1 MCGLLVTNKNVS
13 TKEADNEFLC
23 QRGPDK
29 FQYNSIN
36 DITFIHT
43 LLSITGEVT
52 PQPLI
57 SEDVVFLY
65 NGEIYNYNLEK
76 KYDSDGYFVIDSYLN
91 EGDSF
96 IHKLDGEFA
105 LVIVDFKKSKIIF
118 YRRSSR

>member
-13 TKEADNEFLC
+13 TKEADSEFFC
-23 QRGPDK
+23 QRGSDK

-36 DITFIHT
+36 DITFIDT

-57 SEDVVFLY
+57 IKDVVFLY

-76 KYDSDGYFVIDSYLN
+76 KYDSGGYFVIDCQL
-91 EGDSF
+91 
-96 IHKLDGEFA
+96 
-105 LVIVDFKKSKIIF
+105 
-118 YRRSSR
+118 

>member
-1 MCGLLVTNKNVS
+1 M
-13 TKEADNEFLC
+13 
-23 QRGPDK
+23 
-29 FQYNSIN
+29 
-36 DITFIHT
+36 
-43 LLSITGEVT
+43 
-52 PQPLI
+52 I

-105 LVIVDFKKSKIIF
+105 LVIVDFKKAKSYFLLMCLAQSLYIKVLKKISLDSHL
-118 YRRSSR
+118 YMQSLKMQVSRI